1 MISRSHTHLWGQT
14 YARPIR
20 EGEAVWQT
28 GVTSWH
34 VPPLPDFPGWRPGP
48 GPLCENI
55 PDSHGQ
61 ISQASPSLLPG
72 RSIRSPPR
80 GSQQVTKLF
89 ILVKMKNDYK
99 FEICSMIYAYII
111 NQIMHVLFNY
121 VLQFSNGAV
130 VKLSSVLYIS
140 NWAYLYN
147 TFYILSFKKF
157 KIDTNFLFSF
167 FCCRIL
173 LAVLLKHHDLGHAA
187 LAIVEQGDHSKHSV
201 PKSISEL
208 FKVVSKTKR
217 SLIQVF
223 RLHVLSEEIDCTLS
237 LQKFDSLNVHNIK

>member
-1 MISRSHTHLWGQT
+1 
-14 YARPIR
+14 
-20 EGEAVWQT
+20 
-28 GVTSWH
+28 
-34 VPPLPDFPGWRPGP
+34 
-48 GPLCENI
+48 
-55 PDSHGQ
+55 
-61 ISQASPSLLPG
+61 
-72 RSIRSPPR
+72 
-80 GSQQVTKLF
+80 
-89 ILVKMKNDYK
+89 MKNDYK
-99 FEICSMIYAYII
+99 FEICTMIYADII

-140 NWAYLYN
+140 NWAYLN
-147 TFYILSFKKF
+147 TFCILSFKKF

-223 RLHVLSEEIDCTLS
+223 HLHVLSEEIDCTFS
-237 LQKFDSLNVHNIK
+237 LLKLDSSNVHNIKWIYNAIVKKD